1 MSSPVSSSVSTT
13 LSRPSSSSGSPSSPS
28 FSDSSCGCSGFS
40 GSSVGSSSEGFSPGF
55 SSSGSCSS
63 SSEGSS
69 SEGSSSSSGSS
80 SSKGS
85 SSSASDSCAS
95 SYNAQSCRCAPSAPQ
110 TGQSGFRPSSVQAV
124 SQMQTRAS
132 SPASSARTGTGS
144 ILNTILQSSIRQSSR
159 FFIVSFLSSRALPY
173 PAKEHVKGALHV
185 DIIHMQGSTPLASY
199 SRPGWVRSLSEN
211 S

>member
-1 MSSPVSSSVSTT
+1 MSSPVSSSVSTA
-13 LSRPSSSSGSPSSPS
+13 LSRPSSSSSSPSSPS

-40 GSSVGSSSEGFSPGF
+40 GFSVGSSSEGSSPGF

-85 SSSASDSCAS
+85 SSSASGSCAS

-110 TGQSGFRPSSVQAV
+110 TGQSGFRLLSVQAV
-124 SQMQTRAS
+124 SQMQTKAS
-132 SPASSARTGTGS
+132 LSASSARTGTGS

-199 SRPGWVRSLSEN
+199 SRPGWVRSLREN

>member
-1 MSSPVSSSVSTT
+1 MSSPVSSSVSTA

-40 GSSVGSSSEGFSPGF
+40 GFSV
-55 SSSGSCSS
+55 
-63 SSEGSS
+63 GSS

-85 SSSASDSCAS
+85 SSSASGSCAS

-159 FFIVSFLSSRALPY
+159 FFISSFLSSRALPY
-173 PAKEHVKGALHV
+173 PAKEHVKGALHA
-185 DIIHMQGSTPLASY
+185 DEIHMQGSTPLASY
-199 SRPGWVRSLSEN
+199 SRPGWVRSLREN

>member
-1 MSSPVSSSVSTT
+1 MSSPVSSSVSTA

-40 GSSVGSSSEGFSPGF
+40 GSSVGSSSEG
-55 SSSGSCSS
+55 SS
-63 SSEGSS
+63 SSSS
-69 SEGSSSSSGSS
+69 SSSSSGSS

-85 SSSASDSCAS
+85 SSSASGSCAS

-199 SRPGWVRSLSEN
+199 SRPGWVKSLSEN

>member
-1 MSSPVSSSVSTT
+1 MSSPVSSSVSTA

-124 SQMQTRAS
+124 SQMQTKAS
-132 SPASSARTGTGS
+132 LSASSARTGTGS

-199 SRPGWVRSLSEN
+199 SRPGWVRSLREN

>member
-1 MSSPVSSSVSTT
+1 MSSPVSSSVSTA

-40 GSSVGSSSEGFSPGF
+40 GFSVGSSSEGSSPGF

-85 SSSASDSCAS
+85 SSSASGSCAS

-110 TGQSGFRPSSVQAV
+110 TGQSGFRLLSVQAV
-124 SQMQTRAS
+124 SQMQTKAS
-132 SPASSARTGTGS
+132 LSASSARTGTGS

-199 SRPGWVRSLSEN
+199 SRPGWVRSLREN

>member
-1 MSSPVSSSVSTT
+1 MSSPVSSSVSTA

-40 GSSVGSSSEGFSPGF
+40 GSSVGSSS
-55 SSSGSCSS
+55 SGSS
-63 SSEGSS
+63 SSSD
-69 SEGSSSSSGSS
+69 SSSSSGSS

-85 SSSASDSCAS
+85 SSSASGSCAS

-199 SRPGWVRSLSEN
+199 SRSGWVRSLREN

>member
-1 MSSPVSSSVSTT
+1 MSSPVSSSVSTA

-40 GSSVGSSSEGFSPGF
+40 GSSLGSSSEGSSPGF

-80 SSKGS
+80 SSKGA
-85 SSSASDSCAS
+85 SSSASGSCAS
-95 SYNAQSCRCAPSAPQ
+95 SYNAQSCRCAPGVPQ
-110 TGQSGFRPSSVQAV
+110 TGQSGFRLLSVQAV
-124 SQMQTRAS
+124 SQMQTKAS
-132 SPASSARTGTGS
+132 LSASSARTGTGS
-144 ILNTILQSSIRQSSR
+144 ILNTILQSSSRQSSR
-159 FFIVSFLSSRALPY
+159 FFISSFLSSRALPY

-199 SRPGWVRSLSEN
+199 SRPGWVRSLREN